1 MLPSAGRRFSGGL
14 DVHVAAEPR
23 ANPPS
28 PDVLR
33 AYWSLRRAE
42 QRDDERLGP
51 VPPDSSEGRRVAP
64 EGRLPNVGARDN
76 SSGIGQSGRTTVN
89 MLSDHIADLQLQVGC
104 FCIAPAVMRGAY
116 VKNLSG
122 YPDAQR
128 QQVAAHSRGVGL
140 PDTPSTSERRP
151 GAEEYHASP
160 VDLSGEQPEGGAD
173 HIVLSTLAEHPARG
187 TMAGQNVTQRVVSER
202 VVSRRRLVS
211 QTQIVSDF
219 MESFG
224 EAGIDD
230 SPYTTRFTI
239 FRRAGLPN
247 SDQDASAFISPPHPT
262 RQRSAIHIAPSQ
274 ETPDP
279 DPDGSA
285 PNALPDLSRERIA
298 RNFARRG
305 QLALGTRFARLATSH
320 ILPPS
325 TLAEPARPQVTAN
338 RVADPLIQLQ
348 RHLDHAQFT
357 IVPSGQLVT

>member
-1 MLPSAGRRFSGGL
+1 
-14 DVHVAAEPR
+14 VAE
-23 ANPPS
+23 
-28 PDVLR
+28 
-33 AYWSLRRAE
+33 
-42 QRDDERLGP
+42 
-51 VPPDSSEGRRVAP
+51 
-64 EGRLPNVGARDN
+64 
-76 SSGIGQSGRTTVN
+76 
-89 MLSDHIADLQLQVGC
+89 
-104 FCIAPAVMRGAY
+104 
-116 VKNLSG
+116 
-122 YPDAQR
+122 
-128 QQVAAHSRGVGL
+128 HSRGVGL

-151 GAEEYHASP
+151 GAEDYRASP
-160 VDLSGEQPEGGAD
+160 VDLSEGGAD

-187 TMAGQNVTQRVVSER
+187 TMAGQNVTPERILSQRVVSER

-262 RQRSAIHIAPSQ
+262 RQRSAIHVAPSQ
-274 ETPDP
+274 ETPDS

-285 PNALPDLSRERIA
+285 PNALPDLSRERVA
-298 RNFARRG
+298 RNSIRRG

-320 ILPPS
+320 IPPPS

-338 RVADPLIQLQ
+338 RIPDPLIQQ

-357 IVPSGQLVT
+357 IVPSGQLV

>member
-1 MLPSAGRRFSGGL
+1 
-14 DVHVAAEPR
+14 
-23 ANPPS
+23 
-28 PDVLR
+28 
-33 AYWSLRRAE
+33 
-42 QRDDERLGP
+42 
-51 VPPDSSEGRRVAP
+51 
-64 EGRLPNVGARDN
+64 
-76 SSGIGQSGRTTVN
+76 

-140 PDTPSTSERRP
+140 PDTPSISERRP

-160 VDLSGEQPEGGAD
+160 VDLSGEQPKGGAD

-247 SDQDASAFISPPHPT
+247 SYQDASAFISPPHPT

-298 RNFARRG
+298 RNFVRRG

-357 IVPSGQLVT
+357 IVPSGQRFCVFFFCPCSRASV